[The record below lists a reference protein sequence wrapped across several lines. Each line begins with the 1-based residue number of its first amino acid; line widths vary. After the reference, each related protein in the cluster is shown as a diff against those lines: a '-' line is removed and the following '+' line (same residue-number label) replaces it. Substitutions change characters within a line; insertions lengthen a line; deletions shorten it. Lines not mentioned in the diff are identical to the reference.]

1 MNRHAPL
8 SVTLVSVAAAAL
20 LVGCGSV
27 PAGET
32 AGTPRTD
39 ETAETVESAG
49 AAELP
54 DGVSYVVEGFAF
66 APLTVAPGQVV
77 DVVDGDAEPH
87 TLTAVDGSFDTGS
100 FDAAE
105 PGRFTAPTTP
115 GTYDFTCTVH
125 PSMTGTLTVR

>member
-8 SVTLVSVAAAAL
+8 SLTLVSVAAAAL
-20 LVGCGSV
+20 LVGCGSA

-32 AGTPRTD
+32 AGTA
-39 ETAETVESAG
+39 ESVETVESAG
-49 AAELP
+49 AVELP

-87 TLTAVDGSFDTGS
+87 TVTAVDGSFDTGS